1 MNMGKELSN
10 GKMDKEAIK
19 HTIQTKY
26 LNSYKV
32 IVAGGRDFDNYEFL
46 KEKLDEISKM
56 AQEKIREITNSQE
69 LNDLKV
75 KVLGKKGELTEIL
88 KGMGQIAAEQ
98 RPVVGSMINNVR
110 KEIEELIS
118 NKEEEF
124 KQKELKEKL
133 EKEKIDV
140 TLPAKKVKRGSKHP
154 LNRIIEEV
162 EDLFVS
168 MGYDVVS
175 GPELETDEY
184 CFERLN
190 LPKGHPARDM
200 QDSFYITEE
209 YLLRTQTSA
218 VQARTMMANEE
229 KSPIRV
235 ICPGKTYRK
244 EDDAT
249 HSHQF
254 NQVEGLVIDKNIT
267 FADLKGTL
275 EVFMKHMLGENT
287 ELRFRPSYFPFTEP
301 SYEVDVTC
309 FKCGGK
315 GCNLCKQTGW
325 IELLG
330 SGMVH
335 PNVLKMNGYDPE
347 KYSGFAFG
355 TGLDRLAMF
364 KYGITDMRLL
374 YTNDVRFLS
383 QFDRKD

>member
-1 MNMGKELSN
+1 MKEQI
-10 GKMDKEAIK
+10 EAIR
-19 HTIQTKY
+19 Q
-26 LNSYKV
+26 N
-32 IVAGGRDFDNYEFL
+32 AL
-46 KEKLDEISKM
+46 KEM
-56 AQEKIREITNSQE
+56 AEVKDAKE
-69 LNDLKV
+69 LNDIRV
-75 KVLGKKGELTEIL
+75 KYLGKKGELTAVL
-88 KGMGQIAAEQ
+88 RGMGALSAEE
-98 RPVVGSMINNVR
+98 RPVIGSLVNVVR
-110 KEIEELIS
+110 DELETLIAEKEEAYKQEEL
-118 NKEEEF
+118 KR
-124 KQKELKEKL
+124 KL
-133 EKEKIDV
+133 ETEKIDI
-140 TLPAKKVKRGSKHP
+140 TLPGAKVKRGSKHP

-168 MGYDVVS
+168 MGYDVVD

-200 QDSFYITEE
+200 QDSFYVTTE

-218 VQARTMMANEE
+218 VQARVMMANEE

-235 ICPGKTYRK
+235 ICPGKVYRRD
-244 EDDAT
+244 DDAT

-254 NQVEGLVIDKNIT
+254 AQVEGLVIDKNISL
-267 FADLKGTL
+267 ADLKGTL
-275 EVFMKHMLGENT
+275 EVFMKKMLGENT
-287 ELRFRPSYFPFTEP
+287 QLRFRPSYFPFTEP

-309 FKCGGK
+309 FKCQGK

-347 KYSGFAFG
+347 QYTGFAFG

-364 KYGITDMRLL
+364 KYGITDIRLL
-374 YTNDVRFLS
+374 YQNDVRFLNE
-383 QFDRKD
+383 FDRMD

>member
-1 MNMGKELSN
+1 MKEQ
-10 GKMDKEAIK
+10 I
-19 HTIQTKY
+19 
-26 LNSYKV
+26 
-32 IVAGGRDFDNYEFL
+32 
-46 KEKLDEISKM
+46 
-56 AQEKIREITNSQE
+56 EKIRQE
-69 LNDLKV
+69 ALAAIANAADAKQLDEAKV
-75 KVLGKKGELTEIL
+75 KYLGRKGELTAVL
-88 KGMGQIAAEQ
+88 RGMGALSAEE
-98 RPVVGSMINNVR
+98 RPVIGSLVNVV
-110 KEIEELIS
+110 KSELEEQI
-118 NKEEEF
+118 
-124 KQKELKEKL
+124 KQKEEMYEKAEL
-133 EKEKIDV
+133 NRKLQEETIDI
-140 TLPAKKVKRGSKHP
+140 TLPSSKIKTGSKHP

-168 MGYDVVS
+168 MGYDVVT

-200 QDSFYITEE
+200 QDTFYITPE

-229 KSPIRV
+229 KAPIRV
-235 ICPGKTYRK
+235 ICPGKTYRRD
-244 EDDAT
+244 DDAT

-254 NQVEGLVIDKNIT
+254 SQVEGLVIDKDISL
-267 FADLKGTL
+267 ADLKGTL
-275 EVFMKHMLGENT
+275 EVFVKKMLGENL

-301 SYEVDVTC
+301 SYEVDVSC

-325 IELLG
+325 IEVLG
-330 SGMVH
+330 SGIVH

-364 KYGITDMRLL
+364 KYGITDIRLL
-374 YTNDVRFLS
+374 YQNDVRFLE
-383 QFDRKD
+383 QFDKMDR

>member
-1 MNMGKELSN
+1 MEEK
-10 GKMDKEAIK
+10 IK
-19 HTIQTKY
+19 QIRVK
-26 LNSYKV
+26 
-32 IVAGGRDFDNYEFL
+32 AE
-46 KEKLDEISKM
+46 DEISKIEDIH
-56 AQEKIREITNSQE
+56 ALNEIRVKI
-69 LNDLKV
+69 
-75 KVLGKKGELTEIL
+75 LGKKGELTEIL
-88 KGMGQIAAEQ
+88 RGMGSLSSEE
-98 RPVVGSMINNVR
+98 RPVIGNLVNKVR
-110 KEIEELIS
+110 DEIEGLITSKETEL
-118 NKEEEF
+118 K
-124 KQKELKEKL
+124 KKELQEKL
-133 EKEKIDV
+133 QSEKIDV
-140 TLPAKKVKRGSKHP
+140 TLPATKVKRGSKHP

-200 QDSFYITEE
+200 QDSFYITTE

-218 VQARTMMANEE
+218 VQARAMMANTE
-229 KSPIRV
+229 KTPIRIIV
-235 ICPGKTYRK
+235 PGKTYRR

-254 NQVEGLVIDKNIT
+254 NQVEGLVVDKNIS

-275 EVFMKHMLGENT
+275 EIFMRKMLGENT
-287 ELRFRPSYFPFTEP
+287 QLRFRPSYFPFTEP

-315 GCNLCKQTGW
+315 GCNLCKHTGW

-330 SGMVH
+330 SGVVH
-335 PNVLKMNGYDPE
+335 PNVLLMNGYDPDV
-347 KYSGFAFG
+347 YSGFAFG

-374 YTNDVRFLS
+374 YTNDVKFLS

>member
-1 MNMGKELSN
+1 M
-10 GKMDKEAIK
+10 
-19 HTIQTKY
+19 
-26 LNSYKV
+26 
-32 IVAGGRDFDNYEFL
+32 
-46 KEKLDEISKM
+46 KEKLESIKKLAEEKVSKI
-56 AQEKIREITNSQE
+56 QERQD

-75 KVLGKKGELTEIL
+75 KILGKKGELTEIL
-88 KGMGQIAAEQ
+88 RGMGSLSPEERPKMGSLVNSVRSEIETLINKKEQ
-98 RPVVGSMINNVR
+98 
-110 KEIEELIS
+110 EIEE
-118 NKEEEF
+118 
-124 KQKELKEKL
+124 KELAKKL
-133 EKEKIDV
+133 EDEKIDIS
-140 TLPAKKVKRGSKHP
+140 LPGTKVKRGSKHP
-154 LNRIIEEV
+154 LNRVIEEV

-200 QDSFYITEE
+200 QDSFYITSE

-229 KSPIRV
+229 KTPIRV

-254 NQVEGLVIDKNIT
+254 NQVEGLVIDKNIS

-275 EVFMKHMLGENT
+275 EIFMKKMLGENT
-287 ELRFRPSYFPFTEP
+287 KLRFRPSYFPFTEP
-301 SYEVDVTC
+301 SFEVDVSC

-347 KYSGFAFG
+347 VYSGFAFG

-374 YTNDVRFLS
+374 YANDVKFLS
-383 QFDRKD
+383 QFDRMDK